1 MSLLEELESIRD
13 RHGNLTPE
21 IVVNEAADPDHPL
34 HSKFVWDDTEAARLY
49 RNVQAQ
55 LLIRRVMV
63 SVTPASGGDPIR
75 VRAFISRTEI
85 DPNLATSGDG
95 SYIPVSQVMESD
107 VDRDKYLRQLERE
120 WQSLKRRAH
129 GYREFAEMVLAD
141 VREMAS

>member
-13 RHGNLTPE
+13 RHGDLTPE
-21 IVVNEAADPDHPL
+21 IVVNEAADPEHPL
-34 HSKFVWDDTEAARLY
+34 HGKFLWDDTEAARLY

-55 LLIRRVMV
+55 MLIRKVMV
-63 SVTPASGGDPIR
+63 SVTPVSGGDPIR

-85 DPNLATSGDG
+85 DPDLASAGDG
-95 SYIPVSQVMESD
+95 SYVPVGQVMASD
-107 VDRDKYLRQLERE
+107 VDREKYLRQLERE
-120 WQSLKRRAH
+120 WQSLKRRAY